1 MVSFTACAAVACTAP
16 ATRPLPPRVTNS
28 LSEKVLRVGVLG
40 PFTGP
45 AARTG
50 QEFRGAVEMAF
61 ESVNYGVG
69 GYKIQPV
76 WIDSQSDPEKATRA
90 YEEAIVGQ
98 AIQAGLLN
106 WHSSEAVAVMEVTAK
121 HRIPHF
127 FGFGATELVN
137 EKFRFDPEKYG
148 YWMAKGWPVPAKL
161 SIAYVKVL
169 EDAIRTGSWYPS

>member
-1 MVSFTACAAVACTAP
+1 MYHRTLKLMALAAFAAWVVAACSTTPTGPVP
-16 ATRPLPPRVTNS
+16 ARATTPVLERV
-28 LSEKVLRVGVLG
+28 LKVGILG

-50 QEFRGAVEMAF
+50 DEFRGAVEMAF
-61 ESVNYGVG
+61 ESVNYKVG

-98 AIQAGLLN
+98 GIQAGLLN

-121 HRIPHF
+121 HKIPHF
-127 FGFGATELVN
+127 FGFGAT
-137 EKFRFDPEKYG
+137 D
-148 YWMAKGWPVPAKL
+148 
-161 SIAYVKVL
+161 VL
-169 EDAIRTGSWYPS
+169 KKAMLRRMLDFSEHRRM